1 MQLSDPELSIGVFAR
16 KSRLSM
22 RALRLYEKMGVLKPV
37 RVDPCT
43 GYRWYAESQLAVAR
57 LIGMLRALDMPLA
70 QVAEVTSEL
79 GPSIGEVTRVLPP
92 FGSSGDVFK
101 PGSRAHSRAAELLG
115 SYWAAIERRIASQ
128 RELAAHL
135 QIRISGQEGSVRRS
149 DMFEVKDRDVPEQLV
164 LTEQRHVHIDDMPG
178 WLPGA
183 MQRMTQQADAR
194 GGSAGPMF
202 VIYHGEVTHDSDGP
216 VEVCVPVGGALE
228 SIAELA
234 TRREPAHREVY
245 VRITKAQWEFP
256 QILSAYDAVSQ
267 FIHTNGLTATGA
279 PREVYLTHPK
289 SVEPSDEL
297 CDVAFPVA

>member
-1 MQLSDPELSIGVFAR
+1 
-16 KSRLSM
+16 M
-22 RALRLYEKMGVLKPV
+22 RALRLYEQLGVLTPV
-37 RVDPCT
+37 RVDPHS

-70 QVAEVTSEL
+70 QVAEVISAL
-79 GPSIGEVTRVLPP
+79 GPTIDELTRVLPP
-92 FGSSGDVFK
+92 FGSSGQAFE
-101 PGSRAHSRAAELLG
+101 PGSPADRRAAELLR

-128 RELAAHL
+128 RELAVHL
-135 QIRISGQEGSVRRS
+135 QLRMSGHEGSVRRS
-149 DMFEVKDRDVPEQLV
+149 AMFDVKDRDVPEQLV
-164 LTEQRHVHIDDMPG
+164 LTEQRHVHIDEMPG

-183 MQRMTQQADAR
+183 MQRVTGLAEAH
-194 GGSAGPMF
+194 GGPTGPMF

-216 VEVCVPVGGALE
+216 VEVCVPVGRALE
-228 SIAELA
+228 AIAELA

-267 FIHTNGLTATGA
+267 FIHSHGLVTVGS
-279 PREVYLTHPK
+279 PREVYLAHPK
-289 SVEPSDEL
+289 SADPSGEL

>member
-1 MQLSDPELSIGVFAR
+1 MQPADRELSIGAFAR

-22 RALRLYEKMGVLKPV
+22 RALRLYEQLGVLKPV
-37 RVDPCT
+37 RVDPHN
-43 GYRWYAESQLAVAR
+43 GYRWYAEGQLAVAR
-57 LIGMLRALDMPLA
+57 LIGMLRTLEMPLA
-70 QVAEVTSEL
+70 QVAEVISAL

-92 FGSSGDVFK
+92 SGASAQQVECDT
-101 PGSRAHSRAAELLG
+101 PLDSRAAELLG

-135 QIRISGQEGSVRRS
+135 QLRMSSQEGSARRI
-149 DMFEVKDRDVPEQLV
+149 DMFDVKDRDVSEQLV
-164 LTEQRHVHIDDMPG
+164 LTEQRHVNIDDMPS

-183 MQRMTQQADAR
+183 MLRVTQHAEAH
-194 GGSAGPMF
+194 GGPTGLMF

-216 VEVCVPVGGALE
+216 VEVCIPVGGALE
-228 SIAELA
+228 SVAELA

-267 FIHTNGLTATGA
+267 FIQSHSLTATGA

-289 SVEPSDEL
+289 SADPGDEL